1 MAERE
6 RDIRMKIAE
15 WLRISLPPIHSVAI
29 LPFILGT
36 FLAWRLDR
44 IFTLPVF
51 ALGSLGAALV
61 IVSTCHIGEYF
72 NYARGENAGRRFG
85 NRSVGGAGMIRT
97 DTLSRTVVL
106 WTSIITI
113 VLAGIIGLILQFGLK
128 TGPLT
133 LILGCIGALSGFLYS
148 ARPIRKVEKGFG
160 ELIISACYGWLPAA
174 SAFYIQR
181 GYIAPCIHW
190 MALPIGL
197 SIFNVILL
205 NEFHD
210 FSADAAVGKQNI
222 LAHLGKDRGM
232 VIYVL
237 VSILS
242 WFCMVFSLHTGIPGK
257 ALYLYLPVIA
267 LSAGICFMMARR
279 KYENPFAREL
289 LCGLNI
295 AVHLGTTVAYM
306 LAFL

>member
-1 MAERE
+1 
-6 RDIRMKIAE
+6 MKIAK
-15 WLRISLPPIHSVAI
+15 WLRISFPPIHNVAI
-29 LPFILGT
+29 PPFILGT
-36 FLAWRLDR
+36 FLAWRLDHT
-44 IFTLPVF
+44 FTLPVF

-61 IVSTCHIGEYF
+61 IVSTCHTGEYF
-72 NYARGENAGRRFG
+72 NYAEGERAGHRFG
-85 NRSVGGAGMIRT
+85 NRFIRGASMIRT

-106 WTSIITI
+106 WTSVITI
-113 VLAGIIGLILQFGLK
+113 VLGGIIGLILQFGLK
-128 TGPLT
+128 TGSLT

-148 ARPIRKVEKGFG
+148 ARPIRPVEKGFG
-160 ELIISACYGWLPAA
+160 ELIISVCYGWLPAA

-205 NEFHD
+205 NEFPD

-222 LAHLGKDRGM
+222 LVRLKKDKGM

-242 WFCMVFSLHTGIPGK
+242 WFCMYFSLHAGIPEK

-279 KYENPFAREL
+279 KYENPFVREL

-295 AVHLGTTVAYM
+295 AVNLGTTVAYM